1 MNEYHLPW
9 LLRDTVLSVEAGE
22 FQRWSFNFRRGGSII
37 VECPWRLLHDGLI
50 VVSSADHGQQFGLP
64 APINAAAAV
73 SECLATKAVT
83 AINIAGGTAD
93 LTIHFGSTDKLEIIA
108 LSSGYEAWQSISP
121 SGFQVIAQG
130 QGQLSGFK
138 R

>member
-9 LLRDTVLSVEAGE
+9 LLRDTVVNVEAGE
-22 FQRWSFNFRRGGSII
+22 AQHWSFNFRQGGTII
-37 VECPWRLLHDGLI
+37 VECPWRLLRDGVI
-50 VVSSADHGQQFGLP
+50 FVSSADHGLQFGLP
-64 APINAAAAV
+64 APIDAATAV
-73 SECLATKAVT
+73 SECLANKAVT
-83 AINIAGGTAD
+83 AVDIAGGTSD

-108 LSSGYEAWQSISP
+108 LSSGHEAWQSISP

-130 QGQLSGFK
+130 QGELSGFK